1 MTQNSIESSSGMGV
15 VVNSNVNVNND
26 NHNHSTIMTTM
37 VTTDNNN
44 VNPPIAAPIP
54 TSSASTT
61 ATTCTPM
68 ATTNVRRIRRY
79 RIFPGRNRFFCD
91 GRIIMAKQISVFYFT
106 VALLVGTCVC
116 FFIFDSPYLSNKIS
130 PLVPI
135 VAAFLFLFV
144 LFCLLR
150 TSFTDP
156 GILPRATPAEAAD
169 VEQQI
174 VPNQS
179 NSSTMRPPPRTKEVM
194 INNQMIKLKY
204 CFTCKIFRPPRAS
217 HCSLCDNCV
226 ERFDHHCPWVGNCVG
241 KRNYRF
247 FYMFIVS
254 LAFLCIYVFS
264 CIITHFILLS
274 KTMTFVE
281 AVKQSPVSVV
291 EMIICFFSVWSI
303 LGLAGFH
310 TYLIMSNLTTNEDIK
325 GSFSKR
331 NHVSIKNPY
340 SQGSIFRNCYSIL
353 CAPIGPSL
361 IHRRS
366 YVYCEESIITTA
378 ASASASSSANNC
390 NNYHHQPISS
400 SSAAAKQSQ
409 SIRFAANVA
418 YPLQPTI
425 SGQQQ
430 QQQSI
435 PVMANYYHHN
445 HHAHLQQPNKSPQ
458 IISHQL
464 KQSNGQSQYY
474 VPIIKNSNQSQQHLH
489 PDSHG
494 QVYLGHDIDELDKQ
508 QQRLATQHHYYQ
520 QPPQSDNMLISE
532 SFNANDPLHHHHHY
546 QTCAQ
551 QACYYHQKSSSSS
564 SPSVRHHSNVAPPQ
578 SDNYATTMI
587 IDPYYPNLA
596 KKNSPSIMI
605 DTDNDYCNYPTQHF
619 IHNSNSNSNSNSNQQ
634 KSTTIPT
641 TSCSHHHNHHH
652 HHHHAANSSKAS
664 SSTGSCNSTTTYQS
678 RSSSTNQPHS
688 QPKRSQTTVKG
699 QTQPPSTK
707 QTNKIN

>member
-1 MTQNSIESSSGMGV
+1 MFQSK
-15 VVNSNVNVNND
+15 
-26 NHNHSTIMTTM
+26 
-37 VTTDNNN
+37 
-44 VNPPIAAPIP
+44 IP
-54 TSSASTT
+54 TRKDPFFAI
-61 ATTCTPM
+61 
-68 ATTNVRRIRRY
+68 VIR
-79 RIFPGRNRFFCD
+79 FC
-91 GRIIMAKQISVFYFT
+91 ALPSVQGLFT
-106 VALLVGTCVC
+106 V
-116 FFIFDSPYLSNKIS
+116 FISMLKQYLN
-130 PLVPI
+130 L
-135 VAAFLFLFV
+135 
-144 LFCLLR
+144 CL
-150 TSFTDP
+150 S
-156 GILPRATPAEAAD
+156 
-169 VEQQI
+169 
-174 VPNQS
+174 
-179 NSSTMRPPPRTKEVM
+179 
-194 INNQMIKLKY
+194 
-204 CFTCKIFRPPRAS
+204 
-217 HCSLCDNCV
+217 
-226 ERFDHHCPWVGNCVG
+226 
-241 KRNYRF
+241 
-247 FYMFIVS
+247 
-254 LAFLCIYVFS
+254 
-264 CIITHFILLS
+264 
-274 KTMTFVE
+274 
-281 AVKQSPVSVV
+281 
-291 EMIICFFSVWSI
+291 
-303 LGLAGFH
+303 
-310 TYLIMSNLTTNEDIK
+310 
-325 GSFSKR
+325 
-331 NHVSIKNPY
+331 
-340 SQGSIFRNCYSIL
+340 
-353 CAPIGPSL
+353 SL

-458 IISHQL
+458 IISHQF

-520 QPPQSDNMLISE
+520 QPAQSDNMLISE

-619 IHNSNSNSNSNSNQQ
+619 IHSSNSNSNSNSNQQ

-707 QTNKIN
+707 QTNKINWSICIMVLNSPAIKASFALFMECNGHIVSWFCFALDSIGNIIRSLILIWLIWILIFANPDFSLDDGSLLIDWLMSRQPTTILQNSFPNVLFEFAFVFI